1 MRGPDSSSTK
11 SKAQRRVW
19 ILAFIFVGVV
29 LFSFVNNFNNEDE
42 MNGTVGIKEG
52 ERSTWEN
59 VKRMSYSSSSW
70 SSTSNYGDDSIS
82 STQPRYGSESN
93 EDDSAEEIAEAGES
107 NER

>member
-1 MRGPDSSSTK
+1 
-11 SKAQRRVW
+11 
-19 ILAFIFVGVV
+19 
-29 LFSFVNNFNNEDE
+29 

-82 STQPRYGSESN
+82 STQPRYGRN
-93 EDDSAEEIAEAGES
+93 QTRRTLLKRLQKQAKATRDTTAM
-107 NER
+107 ER